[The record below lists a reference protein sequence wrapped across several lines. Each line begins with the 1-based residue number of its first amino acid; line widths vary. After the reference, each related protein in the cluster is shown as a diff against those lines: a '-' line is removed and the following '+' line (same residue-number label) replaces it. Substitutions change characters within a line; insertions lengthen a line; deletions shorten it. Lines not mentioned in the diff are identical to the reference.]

1 MQVAMFDGVTLAR
14 VLGLVFAATMLVIS
28 SSVRASDVEECR
40 AAATLLKADPSKTVP
55 TKALSACRRLA
66 EGKNADAQYTLGNVY
81 LAGRGVPQNY
91 KEALKWFRKAAD
103 QGNADAQSNL
113 GYMYAEGWGVAQNYK
128 EAAKWFRKAA
138 ERGNVRA
145 QSNLGAL
152 YAVGQGVPEDDREAL
167 KWWRKAA
174 EQGNARAQ
182 HNVGVMYAAG
192 RGAARDLVLAYM
204 WLQLAAATYSPGAD
218 RDTAVS
224 NRDEIGGEMTAA
236 QIGKAKKMA
245 AEWKP
250 KPAP

>member
-1 MQVAMFDGVTLAR
+1 MFDRVTLAR
-14 VLGLVFAATMLVIS
+14 VLGIVFAATTLVICDS
-28 SSVRASDVEECR
+28 ARAGDVEDCR
-40 AAATLLKADPSKTVP
+40 AAAMLLKTDSSKAVP
-55 TKALSACRRLA
+55 TKAVSACRRLA
-66 EGKNADAQYTLGNVY
+66 EGKNADAQYTLGNVH
-81 LAGRGVPQNY
+81 LTGRGVPQNY
-91 KEALKWFRKAAD
+91 KEAMKWFRKAAD

-113 GYMYAEGWGVAQNYK
+113 GYMYAEGWGVPQDYK

-182 HNVGVMYAAG
+182 HNVGVMYAIG

-204 WLQLAAATYSPGAD
+204 WLQLAAATYPPGAD
-218 RDTAVS
+218 RAAAAN
-224 NRDEIGGEMTAA
+224 NRDDVGREMTAA
-236 QIGKAKKMA
+236 QIAKAKKMA
-245 AEWKP
+245 TEWKP

>member
-1 MQVAMFDGVTLAR
+1 MFDGVTLAR
-14 VLGLVFAATMLVIS
+14 VLGIVFAATMLVVC
-28 SSVRASDVEECR
+28 SSVRAGDVEECR
-40 AAATLLKADPSKTVP
+40 DAATLLKAGSSKAVPSKAV
-55 TKALSACRRLA
+55 SACRRLA
-66 EGKNADAQYTLGNVY
+66 EGKNVDAQYTLGNVY
-81 LAGRGVPQNY
+81 LTGRGAPQNY

-103 QGNADAQSNL
+103 QGKADAQSNL
-113 GYMYAEGWGVAQNYK
+113 GYMYAEGWGVPQDYK

-192 RGAARDLVLAYM
+192 RGAATDLVQAYM
-204 WLQLAAATYSPGAD
+204 WLQLAAATYPPGAD
-218 RDTAVS
+218 RDAAAD
-224 NRDEIGGEMTAA
+224 NRDDVASAMTAA
-236 QIGKAKKMA
+236 QIAKAKKMA
-245 AEWKP
+245 TAWKP
-250 KPAP
+250 KLAQ

>member
-1 MQVAMFDGVTLAR
+1 MFDGVTLAR
-14 VLGLVFAATMLVIS
+14 VLGIVFAATMLVIC
-28 SSVRASDVEECR
+28 SSVRASDGDDCR
-40 AAATLLKADPSKTVP
+40 AAAALLKTDSAKAVP
-55 TKALSACRRLA
+55 TKAVSACRRLA

-81 LAGRGVPQNY
+81 LTGRGVPQNY
-91 KEALKWFRKAAD
+91 KEALKWFRKAAE

-113 GYMYAEGWGVAQNYK
+113 GYMYAEGWGAAQNYK

-138 ERGNVRA
+138 DRGNLRA

-174 EQGNARAQ
+174 EQGDARAQ
-182 HNVGVMYAAG
+182 HNVGVLYAAG

-204 WLQLAAATYSPGAD
+204 WLQLAAATYPPGAD
-218 RDTAVS
+218 RDAAAN
-224 NRDEIGGEMTAA
+224 NRDEVGREMTAS

-250 KPAP
+250 KPAQ